1 MSLKRIRRSN
11 EENGSAEIV
20 VGDIKYTASTPELES
35 KISVLVNAPKYKQW
49 LQKIRRDDD
58 MGDPEIMFNHIHLT
72 DVTMFGPNLGFA
84 KFDVMLN
91 DGKPTD
97 MLGNVIP
104 GNVIFLRGNAAAV
117 LAIVSAIE
125 NPFEK
130 LVVICGQIRVPVG
143 GFVYEAC
150 AGMADAVTGD
160 LKGVMI
166 KEMEEELGIRAHL
179 SENQSSEALEK
190 RAKEKYK
197 NTDYSSD
204 DLIDLGTMV
213 PSAGGC
219 DETISLYAIE
229 CSLTLERI
237 SEMKI
242 SEYGE
247 EGTDES
253 IKLRFV
259 DYNKF
264 DDVLD
269 EIGDPKAECIW
280 RRYQRFNMKR

>member
-1 MSLKRIRRSN
+1 MSLKRVRRTH
-11 EENGSAEIV
+11 EEKGSAEISV
-20 VGDIKYTASTPELES
+20 EGIKYTAITPELES
-35 KISVLVNAPKYKQW
+35 RISILINAPKYKQW
-49 LQKIRRDDD
+49 LKKIRYGINDN
-58 MGDPEIMFNHIHLT
+58 PEIMFNHVHLT
-72 DVTMFGPNLGFA
+72 DVTMFGSNLGFA
-84 KFDVMLN
+84 KFDVMLD

-97 MLGNVIP
+97 MDGNIIP

-130 LVVICGQIRVPVG
+130 LVVICGQIRVPAG
-143 GFVYEAC
+143 GFIYEAC
-150 AGMADAVTGD
+150 AGMADDVTGD

-166 KEMEEELGIRAHL
+166 KEMEEELGIRAHQ
-179 SENQSSEALEK
+179 SENQSYEALEM

-197 NTDYSSD
+197 NTDYSTD
-204 DLIDLGTMV
+204 DLIDLGTMI

-229 CSLTLERI
+229 CSLSVEKI
-237 SEMKI
+237 SEMKMTM
-242 SEYGE
+242 YGE
-247 EGTDES
+247 ENTDES